1 MNNRITYLLLSLLC
15 LGQLLASA
23 ASKPNV
29 IIIFTDDQGYQ
40 DLGCFGSPNIKTPHI
55 DRMAQEGMRFTD
67 FYSAASVCTPSRAAL
82 LTGCYPERVGN
93 LGVLFPNRT
102 KGLNPEE
109 TTIARMLKS
118 AGYATACIGK
128 WHLGH
133 HKEFLPTSHG
143 FDRYFGIP
151 YSNDMGVDRNM
162 VLSKEMV
169 WRNGA
174 TEEKFRSS
182 RGRAG
187 GPPVMR
193 GTEVV
198 EWPAD
203 QNTLSKRYTE
213 ESIAFIEENKDQPFF
228 LYLPHTMPH
237 IPLFVT
243 PEFEGKSEIG
253 LYGDCIE
260 EIDSG
265 VGQIL
270 DKLRDLGIDKDTLV
284 VYTSDNGPWKLKGNA
299 TDKVKGNMNRNIGG
313 SALPLKGYKFSK
325 NEGGMRVP
333 TVMWWPGR
341 IPAGKDCREVTGTI
355 DLLPTIAAI
364 SGACLP
370 EKKIDGKSIVP
381 LLEGTEGAKSPHE
394 AYYYR
399 TQGVRSGKWKLL
411 GGSLY
416 DLSEDIGESKDLA
429 KDNPDVVERLKGL
442 LADHKA
448 ELAENKRPA
457 GDVGSSPAVAPR
469 RKPLDWA
476 KVKPGDVYSS
486 SQAPYIVKKAF
497 KISGT
502 FEAKGD
508 SSQILVAHGGSS
520 VGYSLYAA
528 GGNLV
533 FAVSP
538 GNKRI
543 ERVQVSIGS
552 GKVEFSAGL
561 DDKGHLF
568 VQAWEGEAV
577 KSESG
582 KHWIGR
588 TPQES
593 LCIGFDDANPVD
605 PTAPKGKSTVRL
617 SQLKIE

>member
-1 MNNRITYLLLSLLC
+1 MKFPSLYLLFAFLC
-15 LGQLLASA
+15 MALFASA
-23 ASKPNV
+23 AATKPNV

-55 DRMAQEGMRFTD
+55 DRMAKEGMRFTD

-82 LTGCYPERVGN
+82 LTGCYAERVGN

-102 KGLNPEE
+102 QGLNPEE

-151 YSNDMGVDRNM
+151 YSNDMGVDGNM
-162 VLSKEMV
+162 VLAKDIL

-213 ESIAFIEENKDQPFF
+213 ESIAFIEENKDKPFF

-270 DKLRDLGIDKDTLV
+270 DKLRELGIDKDTLV

-341 IPAGKDCREVTGTI
+341 IPAGKDCGEVTGTI

-370 EKKIDGKSIVP
+370 ANKIDGKSILP
-381 LLEGTEGAKSPHE
+381 LLEGETDAKSPHD
-394 AYYYR
+394 AYFYR

-416 DLSEDIGESKDLA
+416 DLAEDIGESKNVA
-429 KDNPDVVERLKGL
+429 KEHPEVVERLKGML
-442 LADHKA
+442 QAHKD
-448 ELAENKRPA
+448 ELSKNRRPA
-457 GDVGSSPAVAPR
+457 GNVAGTAAPS
-469 RKPLDWA
+469 RKPLDWS
-476 KVKPGDVYSS
+476 KVKLGDVYSS
-486 SQAPYIVKKAF
+486 GNAPKIVKKAF
-497 KISGT
+497 RITGT
-502 FEAKGD
+502 VENQGNAGAV
-508 SSQILVAHGGSS
+508 LVSHGGSS
-520 VGYSLYAA
+520 VGYSLYLQ
-528 GGNLV
+528 GESLV
-533 FAVSP
+533 FAVAP
-538 GNKRI
+538 GNKKI
-543 ERVQVSIGS
+543 ERVKVPMEP
-552 GKVEFSAGL
+552 GKTTFTAGL
-561 DDKGHLF
+561 DKGGKLF
-568 VQAWEGEAV
+568 VQVGENKPV
-577 KSESG
+577 TSDTG
-582 KHWIGR
+582 KHWINK
-588 TPQES
+588 TPQENLS
-593 LCIGFDDANPVD
+593 IGFDEANPVD
-605 PTAPKGKSTVRL
+605 PESPKKKLKAGL
-617 SQLKIE
+617 SGLRIE